1 MPTAREPSPNAASPR
16 RSALAG
22 VRRASVE
29 LLVVLTTAGCAVH
42 RGEWRGER
50 AMDAAAPA
58 AAAAKAAPRLLV
70 IGDLGGAV
78 GRGGEAIE
86 EAIGRRLDAAAAA
99 GAPVILVGVGDDLVR
114 CAPANPAAHDLAAT
128 LAARRVA
135 GFVAAGEG
143 ERACG
148 GPSERALWTAPAANY
163 VVRVG
168 QDGAARVVS
177 RCEGESPRCAV
188 EDDPGAL
195 LDLVFIDTVA
205 WQVGPVDDPASA
217 RSLAEAAALLDA
229 LAAKPGPERLLVTH
243 HPIESA
249 GPHGMGGR
257 WPDSALHFHAPPLQ
271 RAIVEGRF
279 AGAIS
284 GHEHTLQAA
293 ADITPAVKRSSRTW
307 LHAPFFQ
314 VVAGAAA
321 DGDTVGRRAWP
332 AFRGRALFP
341 DQVSAHPG
349 FAELELHPD
358 RHEVTLHARRHGR
371 WQAAALTIP
380 RGRPPHP
387 RESASPVM
395 DPCAG
400 CDPTAPRW

>member
-1 MPTAREPSPNAASPR
+1 MPTAREPSPNAAPPR

-22 VRRASVE
+22 VSVA
-29 LLVVLTTAGCAVH
+29 LWLALTSTGCAVH
-42 RGEWRGER
+42 RGTWLVGAGRGEP
-50 AMDAAAPA
+50 ATA
-58 AAAAKAAPRLLV
+58 AAAATPSTPAAPRLIV
-70 IGDLGGAV
+70 IGDLGGAD
-78 GRGGEAIE
+78 GRRGEAIG
-86 EAIGRRLDAAAAA
+86 EAIGARLDAAAAA
-99 GAPVILVGVGDDLVR
+99 GAPVIVVGVGDDLRR
-114 CAPANPAAHDLAAT
+114 CAPHELAAA
-128 LAARRVA
+128 LASRRVA
-135 GFVAAGEG
+135 GFIAAGEG

-148 GPSERALWTAPAANY
+148 GPAKGAPWSAPATNY
-163 VVRVG
+163 VVRVD

-177 RCEGESPRCAV
+177 RCEGEAPRCAI

-195 LDLVFIDTVA
+195 VDLVFIDTIA

-293 ADITPAVKRSSRTW
+293 ADITAAVKRSSRTW
-307 LHAPFFQ
+307 LRAPFFQ
-314 VVAGAAA
+314 VVAGATS
-321 DGDTVGRRAWP
+321 DGDTAGRRAWP
-332 AFRGRALFP
+332 AFRGRSLFP
-341 DQVSAHPG
+341 DQVSAHAG
-349 FAELELHPD
+349 FAEIELHPD

-371 WQAAALTIP
+371 WQTAALTVP